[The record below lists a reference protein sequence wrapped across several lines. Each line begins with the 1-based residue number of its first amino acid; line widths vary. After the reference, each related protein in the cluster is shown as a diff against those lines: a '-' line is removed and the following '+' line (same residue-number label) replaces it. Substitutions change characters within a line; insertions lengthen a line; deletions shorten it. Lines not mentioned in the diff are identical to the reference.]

1 MYSIYGQILC
11 MLLKYH
17 ISNYYM
23 KKIMYMKT
31 KTLIHHHNKVTM
43 QVFNW
48 PLLRY
53 INYIPPLTQS
63 KYIFTQ
69 RKKYHNGL
77 L

>member
-1 MYSIYGQILC
+1 
-11 MLLKYH
+11 
-17 ISNYYM
+17 
-23 KKIMYMKT
+23 MYMKT
-31 KTLIHHHNKVTM
+31 KTLIHHDNKVTM

-69 RKKYHNGL
+69 KKISQWFAVKIIIF
-77 L
+77 